1 MDCVNYTE
9 LDMDDWG
16 ELLLKPL
23 QGSRFPL
30 AAEFEITDR
39 CNLGCVHCF
48 INQPAGSTAHIQHEL
63 STGEI
68 KEILDQIADS
78 GCLHL
83 LLTGGEP
90 LLRPDFS
97 DIYLHARQRGMLVML
112 FTNAT
117 LMTPAVIETLKQA
130 PPILVEVSLYGA
142 TQETYEAV
150 TRMPGSWERF
160 NNGIKLLL
168 ESGLP
173 LALKSV
179 ILQKNK
185 AELR

>member
-97 DIYLHARQRGMLVML
+97 EIYLHARQKGMLVML

-117 LMTPAVIETLKQA
+117 LMTPSVIETLKQA

-150 TRMPGSWERF
+150 TRMPGS
-160 NNGIKLLL
+160 
-168 ESGLP
+168 
-173 LALKSV
+173 
-179 ILQKNK
+179 
-185 AELR
+185 